1 MNERL
6 EVDFEKEEVCF
17 GCCLLLL
24 IASGKSFEGGRLRDF
39 LQVWA

>member
-17 GCCLLLL
+17 DCYLLL
-24 IASGKSFEGGRLRDF
+24 IVSGKRFDGGRLRDF
-39 LQVWA
+39 LQVRA